1 MEEAGEGRHLAAGD
15 DHVPLVPHALGD
27 RRARG
32 DGNLLTLRDAENQT
46 TSYEYDVRNLKTQ
59 ETYPDHVSG
68 SAVGT
73 AGYGIVEFTYDP
85 ARRVQRKTD
94 QLGDTVTYVFD
105 LAGRL
110 TQRDYRTRVNSP
122 SGPIAD
128 SDVFTYDLASRV
140 LTAVSGRYTNT
151 VTETYDGIGR
161 LKTEAL
167 TYRRPNLSGHAGL
180 RSQPAGCRA

>member
-1 MEEAGEGRHLAAGD
+1 M
-15 DHVPLVPHALGD
+15 
-27 RRARG
+27 
-32 DGNLLTLRDAENQT
+32 RDAENQT

-68 SAVGT
+68 SGVGT

-110 TQRDYRTRVNSP
+110 LQRDYRTRTNSP

-128 SDVFTYDLASRV
+128 SDVFTYDAGQSRPHRRQRSLQQHSYRDLRCDRPAEDRGAYV
-140 LTAVSGRYTNT
+140 
-151 VTETYDGIGR
+151 
-161 LKTEAL
+161 
-167 TYRRPNLSGHAGL
+167 RRPDV
-180 RSQPAGCRA
+180 